1 MRSAFGSQLLEHR
14 FASRRRITLRLE
26 LVLRLGRRDIATG
39 AKDNALDRLDPF
51 AAAVEAGAD
60 LDGAEDGLR
69 AGFGLVGVL
78 DQELG
83 GEAQVFAAALVEAG
97 GARVAIDG
105 AEIRELV
112 IFLDQLDIA
121 PGNEIL
127 FEVGAVGMIA
137 DDAFAGVMIER
148 NLIGIIAPRGGSFG
162 DGPVEHFRDVLGR
175 ITAGDDRGLT
185 PRRGVAL
192 EFPSRLGR
200 GGLPDWFTE
209 REAGL
214 GGVGRRGLGRGDL
227 PDWFTQREAGLG
239 VVGRRGLR
247 RGDLPD
253 WFTEREADLAG
264 VWLRR
269 LGRSVERCGGGGRI
283 LRREGCGGGGARR
296 FRHGDGFRRSLCGD
310 GRRSCEGARRFRRG
324 DGFGRSLRGGDRRSW
339 GDLGY
344 LRLMPES
351 LLGGLD

>member
-1 MRSAFGSQLLEHR
+1 MRSAFGSQLLER
-14 FASRRRITLRLE
+14 WFASRRRITLRLE

-60 LDGAEDGLR
+60 LEGAEDGLR

-83 GEAQVFAAALVEAG
+83 GEAQVFAATLVEAG

-148 NLIGIIAPRGGSFG
+148 NLIGIIAPRDGSFG

-227 PDWFTQREAGLG
+227 PDWFT
-239 VVGRRGLR
+239 
-247 RGDLPD
+247 
-253 WFTEREADLAG
+253 EREADLAG

-296 FRHGDGFRRSLCGD
+296 FRHGDG
-310 GRRSCEGARRFRRG
+310 
-324 DGFGRSLRGGDRRSW
+324 
-339 GDLGY
+339 
-344 LRLMPES
+344 
-351 LLGGLD
+351 